1 MNEFLRRILFL
12 PPQRSTA
19 AQDLDTLHYLVITVT
34 MIGATVVALFA
45 AYFLIR
51 YRRRPAH
58 EGRPNPGANAHPP
71 LRLEAAMI
79 GLLAVLFISFWV
91 IGFRQYNRMVVAPEN
106 ALDVYVMGKQWMWK
120 FAYPH
125 GAASVATL
133 YVPAGRPV
141 RLIMTSRDVI
151 HSFFVPDFRIKHD
164 VVPGRYTSIWFEATQ
179 PGVYQIL
186 CTEYCGAEHSLMRG
200 QVVALAP
207 ADYERWLRSGRDV
220 EPRQPAQEL
229 AGKLELAGAALPY
242 AVGVGERTMARRG
255 VDAAARHGCL
265 RCHTLDGAQ
274 HIGPTWAGLYG
285 RVVPLE
291 EGGEALVD
299 DAFLTASMMDPMA
312 AIHRGF
318 PAVMPSYLGL
328 MTPPDVAAIVELIRS
343 LRDVTP
349 APGALE
355 RGINN
360 FGAGVEVQP

>member
-12 PPQRSTA
+12 PPQRSTV
-19 AQDLDTLHYLVITVT
+19 AQDLDSLHYLVIIIT

-45 AYFLIR
+45 GYFMIR

-71 LRLEAAMI
+71 LRLEAAMLALLG
-79 GLLAVLFISFWV
+79 GLFFWFWV
-91 IGFRQYNRMVVAPEN
+91 IGFRQYNRMSVPPED

-141 RLIMTSRDVI
+141 RLILTSRDVI
-151 HSFFVPDFRIKHD
+151 HSFFVPDFRIKQD
-164 VVPGRYTSIWFEATQ
+164 AVPGRYTTTWFEANA
-179 PGVYQIL
+179 PGVYEIL
-186 CTEYCGAEHSLMRG
+186 CTEYCGTEHSLMRG

-207 ADYERWLRSGRDV
+207 DDYERWLRSGRDV
-220 EPRQPAQEL
+220 EPRQPPPEL
-229 AGKLELAGAALPY
+229 AGRLDLPGAPLPY
-242 AVGVGERTMARRG
+242 DIDVGERTMARRG
-255 VDAAARHGCL
+255 VGVAAQQGCL

-285 RVVPLE
+285 AVVPLQ
-291 EGGEALVD
+291 EGGEVLVD

-318 PAVMPSYLGL
+318 PAVMPSYLGI

-343 LRDVTP
+343 LRDVKP

-355 RGINN
+355 RGIES